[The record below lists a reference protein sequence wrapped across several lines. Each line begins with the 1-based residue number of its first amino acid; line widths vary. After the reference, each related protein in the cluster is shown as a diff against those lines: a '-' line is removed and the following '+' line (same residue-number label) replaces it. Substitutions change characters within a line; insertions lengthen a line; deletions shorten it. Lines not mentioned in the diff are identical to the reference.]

1 LFWLCY
7 FRVKMGNRTPYMLK
21 LVFFAI
27 PLFLLFPAFSYS
39 QYVPFDNTYYDRI
52 TQTYQDNNKSLL
64 SSMKPILLQDMEP
77 DSVADMD
84 SVLYSVAGHSK
95 HKNTF
100 VYRKFFSENLIRYSS
115 KEFRITADPV
125 FNFGLGYDLKESK
138 NTWTNTRGLTVTGII
153 GHKFSFNTELYEN
166 QAVFASW
173 PDSMIRATGVVPGQG
188 AVKAFKDTG
197 FDYFY
202 SNGYL
207 SYSPSKYFNMTMGY
221 GKNFIGEGYR
231 SMILSDA
238 SFSYPYLR
246 LTGNIKNVKYTVL
259 YNQFIDRSSTL
270 SPDFGMDRKWATMHY
285 LQVMLWGR
293 LNLGLF
299 DAIVWENADSTG
311 HRGFDVQYLNPILLL
326 RPVEESFGSPDNALV
341 GATFSVRI
349 NKHYNV
355 YGQLLLDEFKL
366 SEVTANTGWWANKFG
381 YQLGVSGWN
390 LFNIPALNARLE
402 YNQARPYTYAH
413 GVTIEAYG
421 HYNQPLAHPMGAN
434 FREFIAMGSYT
445 MGNWMAT
452 IKMNFAMYGI
462 DTAGK
467 DFGKNIFISY
477 DHRVS
482 EYGNEIGQGLK
493 TNLTIADVCF
503 SYLLNRRTNMRIEA
517 GLTTRKENNKDWDKQ
532 MQYIYFGIR
541 TGLRNIYYDF

>member
-1 LFWLCY
+1 MLRYLF
-7 FRVKMGNRTPYMLK
+7 
-21 LVFFAI
+21 FFITLSVLMPFTGTA
-27 PLFLLFPAFSYS
+27 
-39 QYVPFDNTYYDRI
+39 QYVPLDNVYYDRI
-52 TQTYQDNNKSLL
+52 TEKYQANNKSLI
-64 SSMKPILLQDMEP
+64 SSMKPILMQ
-77 DSVADMD
+77 DMD
-84 SVLYSVAGHSK
+84 SIADIENTLYKVPGTSK
-95 HKNTF
+95 HEHTF
-100 VYRKFFSENLIRYSS
+100 VYRKLFNENLIRYRTKDFS
-115 KEFRITADPV
+115 ITADPV
-125 FNFGLGYDLKESK
+125 FNFGLGYDFKESK
-138 NTWTNTRGLTVTGII
+138 NTWINTRGLSVTGIL
-153 GHKFSFNTELYEN
+153 GNSLSFNTELYES

-173 PDSMIRATGVVPGQG
+173 PSAFITATGVVPGQG
-188 AVKAFKDTG
+188 SVKAFKETG
-197 FDYFY
+197 VDYFN
-202 SNGYL
+202 SNGYV
-207 SYSPSKYFNMTMGY
+207 SYSPSKYVNMTMGY

-231 SMILSDA
+231 SMLLSDA
-238 SFSYPYLR
+238 SFSYPYLK
-246 LTGNIKNVKYTVL
+246 LTANFKSVKYTVL
-259 YNQFIDRSSTL
+259 YNQFIDRSSSL
-270 SPDFGMDRKWATMHY
+270 SPEFGMDRKWATMHY

-311 HRGFDVQYLNPILLL
+311 HRGFDVQYLNPIILL

-341 GATFSVRI
+341 GSTFSVRI
-349 NKHYNV
+349 NKHFNV
-355 YGQLLLDEFKL
+355 YGQLVLDEFKL
-366 SEVTANTGWWANKFG
+366 SEMTANSGWWANKFG

-413 GVTIEAYG
+413 GVTIESYG
-421 HYNQPLAHPMGAN
+421 HYNQPLAHPLGAN

-445 MGNWMAT
+445 RGNWMAT
-452 IKMNFAMYGI
+452 LKMNFAMYGV

-477 DHRVS
+477 NNRVS

-493 TNLTIADVCF
+493 TNLAVADVSL

-517 GLTTRKENNKDWDKQ
+517 GITTRKESNKDWDKQ

>member
-1 LFWLCY
+1 
-7 FRVKMGNRTPYMLK
+7 MLK
-21 LVFFAI
+21 FFRLTFFTVFLSPLFGFGQYI
-27 PLFLLFPAFSYS
+27 PL
-39 QYVPFDNTYYDRI
+39 DNRYYDLLM
-52 TQTYQDNNKSLL
+52 QTYQSGNKSFIAGVKPLL
-64 SSMKPILLQDMEP
+64 IQDF
-77 DSVADMD
+77 DSTVNID
-84 SVLYSVAGHSK
+84 SVLYSVPGSHE
-95 HKNTF
+95 HKQTF
-100 VYRKFFSENLIRYSS
+100 VYRKFFTENLVRFKTKDFS
-115 KEFRITADPV
+115 ITLDPV
-125 FNFGLGYDLKESK
+125 FNFGIGYDFIESK
-138 NTWTNTRGLTVTGII
+138 NTWINTRGITLTGTI
-153 GHKFSFNTELYEN
+153 GNKFSFNTELYEN

-173 PDSMIRATGVVPGQG
+173 PSAFINATTVAPGQG
-188 AVKAFKDTG
+188 WVKPFKETG
-197 FDYFY
+197 VDFFY

-231 SMILSDA
+231 SMLLSDA
-238 SFSYPYLR
+238 SFSYPYLK
-246 LTGNIKNVKYTVL
+246 LTGNLKNVKYTVL
-259 YNQFIDRSSTL
+259 YNQFIDRSSSL
-270 SPDFGMDRKWATMHY
+270 SPEFGMDRKWATMHY

-311 HRGFDVQYLNPILLL
+311 HRGFDVQYLNPIIFL

-341 GATFSVRI
+341 GSTFSVRI
-349 NKHYNV
+349 NKHFNV
-355 YGQLLLDEFKL
+355 YGQLILDEFKL
-366 SEVTANTGWWANKFG
+366 DEVTSGDGWWANKFG
-381 YQLGVSGWN
+381 YQLGISGWN
-390 LFNIPALNARLE
+390 LFNVPALNARIE
-402 YNQARPYTYAH
+402 YSQARPYTYAH

-421 HYNQPLAHPMGAN
+421 HYNQPLAHPMGGN
-434 FREFIAMGSYT
+434 FRELIAMASYT
-445 MGNWMAT
+445 KGNWMAT

-477 DHRVS
+477 DERVS

-493 TNLTIADVCF
+493 TNLTTADVCL

-517 GLTTRKENNKDWDKQ
+517 GITTRKENNKDWDKQ

>member
-1 LFWLCY
+1 MLRY
-7 FRVKMGNRTPYMLK
+7 FTFILALILIFP
-21 LVFFAI
+21 FFSFGQYI
-27 PLFLLFPAFSYS
+27 PL
-39 QYVPFDNTYYDRI
+39 DNRYYDVI
-52 TQTYQDNNKSLL
+52 MQKYQEKNKSFL
-64 SSMKPILLQDMEP
+64 SSVKPVLLQDIEL
-77 DSVADMD
+77 DSVADID
-84 SVLYSVAGHSK
+84 SALYSLPGNSK
-95 HKNTF
+95 YKNSF
-100 VYRKFFSENLIRYSS
+100 VYRKLFSENLIRYSS

-125 FNFGLGYDLKESK
+125 FNFGLGYDFKESK
-138 NTWTNTRGLTVTGII
+138 NTWINTRGLTVTGTI
-153 GHKFSFNTELYEN
+153 GNKFSFNTELYEN

-173 PDSMIRATGVVPGQG
+173 PSTFISATRVVPGQG
-188 AVKAFKDTG
+188 IVKPFKENGVD
-197 FDYFY
+197 FFY

-207 SYSPSKYFNMTMGY
+207 SYSPSKFVNTTIGY
-221 GKNFIGEGYR
+221 GKNFIGDGYR
-231 SMILSDA
+231 SMLLSDA
-238 SFSYPYLR
+238 SFSYPYLK
-246 LTGNIKNVKYTVL
+246 LTGNLKNIKYTVL
-259 YNQFIDRSSTL
+259 YNQFIDLSSKL
-270 SPDFGMDRKWATMHY
+270 SPEFGSDRKWSTMHY

-311 HRGFDVQYLNPILLL
+311 HRGFDVQYLNPIILL
-326 RPVEESFGSPDNALV
+326 RPVEESFASPDNALV
-341 GATFSVRI
+341 GTTFSFRI
-349 NKHYNV
+349 NKHFNI
-355 YGQLLLDEFKL
+355 YGQLILDEFKL
-366 SEVTANTGWWANKFG
+366 SEVTANTGWWANKYG

-390 LFNIPALNARLE
+390 LFNISALNARLE

-413 GVTIEAYG
+413 GVSIESYG

-452 IKMNFAMYGI
+452 IKMNFAMYGV

-477 DHRVS
+477 NNRVS

-493 TNLTIADVCF
+493 TNLTTADVCF

-517 GLTTRKENNKDWDKQ
+517 GITTRKENNKDWDKQ